1 MEARRIDEQTP
12 GAQRMEHRWGRRIAC
27 GASVQLSIADGIGG
41 AGRLRNVSTSGAF
54 IETALELHPLT
65 RIAIRLRDVEILAA
79 VARIARDGVGVEW
92 CETPARAICPILGCT
107 QPCAAAT
114 RPQD

>member
-1 MEARRIDEQTP
+1 MEARRIDDQMP
-12 GAQRMEHRWGRRIAC
+12 IAQRMEHRWGRRIDC
-27 GASVQLSIADGIGG
+27 GASVQLSVGDGVGG

-54 IETALELHPLT
+54 VETALELHLLT
-65 RIAIRLRDVEILAA
+65 RIVIRLRDVEILAA
-79 VARIARDGVGVEW
+79 VARIGRDGVGVEW

-107 QPCAAAT
+107 HPCAAAT